1 MNADLIEQ
9 NLEGVVP
16 CFLYGATLL
25 ELGFQL
31 TSESEPIKRE
41 ELYCVTIHG
50 VWRIE

>member
-1 MNADLIEQ
+1 MTADLIEQ

-31 TSESEPIKRE
+31 TSESEQIERE
-41 ELYCVTIHG
+41 ELYCVTKFG
-50 VWRIE
+50 VWRVD